1 MDLRTLL
8 VAALVVLA
16 GCSGAPG
23 SPDSDART
31 ETESTTTE
39 PEAELT
45 EASGS
50 VTNAAPNAS
59 GRASSTQDCSAVLY
73 LEAVEHPTNETALA
87 YGNLSAERKA
97 EFDMALVEGSAELE
111 ESGEGYR
118 FWVDRPYVE
127 HDGNVYRADVAV
139 C

>member
-1 MDLRTLL
+1 MHLRTLL
-8 VAALVVLA
+8 VAAIVVLA

-23 SPDSDART
+23 SPDSDAQT
-31 ETESTTTE
+31 ETEPTTTG

-45 EASGS
+45 EAGS
-50 VTNAAPNAS
+50 ATNVAPNAS
-59 GRASSTQDCSAVLY
+59 SRASSTQDCAAVLY
-73 LEAVEHPTNETALA
+73 LEATEHPTNETALA

-97 EFDMALVEGSAELE
+97 EFDMALVEGSAGLD
-111 ESGEGYR
+111 ESGDGYQ

-127 HDGNVYRADVAV
+127 HDGNVYRSDVAV